1 MYRYAKS
8 KKNSEKVVKV
18 GGISWTAYGKTG
30 TEFRSDEEFR

>member
-1 MYRYAKS
+1 
-8 KKNSEKVVKV
+8 VVKV